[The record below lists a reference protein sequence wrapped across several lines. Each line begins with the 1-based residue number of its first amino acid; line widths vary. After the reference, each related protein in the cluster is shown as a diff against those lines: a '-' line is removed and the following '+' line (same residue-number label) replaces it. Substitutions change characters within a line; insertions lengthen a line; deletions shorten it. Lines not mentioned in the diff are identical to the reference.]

1 MITTENLTVRFG
13 KEALF
18 ENVNIKFA
26 PGNCYG
32 LIGANGAG
40 KSTLIKLL
48 LKELEPTE
56 GTITINNKK
65 LNKIKR
71 RQIPKFRRNIGV
83 VFQDFRLLKDRNIYD
98 NVAFGL
104 RNNVYSNVYD
114 LGVMEMMEEYGFDE
128 EEVDNVIKYLAK
140 FDRPR
145 DVKKAAIEYFKDL
158 SVTESIKEELKEIA
172 KEQAKAHNYK
182 ELLEEILVRHD
193 VAVKLKGDSYKDTVK
208 MMLEDTA
215 ELDVYQKMLNR
226 ISKRQFKEEVIKNEV
241 TKALKLVNLE
251 GYEKRQINQL
261 SGGQMQRIAI
271 ARAIV
276 NKPRILLLD
285 EPLSALDLKL
295 RKKMRLELKELQ
307 QKLGITF
314 IFVTHDQ
321 EEAMVMSDT
330 IIVMNGGKIQQ
341 IGRPEDIYNTPTNR
355 FVASFIGEAN
365 IIPGVYSDKRRL
377 TMLNKTF
384 KVSSL
389 DLEVGDKVYIIVEK
403 EDFDVAP
410 LESAKLIGHVR
421 SVKFQVNSYIMDVEV
436 NGTVIH
442 VSSEDKFSVGDDCIA
457 IKSGTYDLALKYQQA
472 SSDILIENNL
482 MADGHG
488 GVVFGSESSGG
499 IKNIIVR
506 RCLFE
511 NTDRGLRIKTRRGR
525 GNVGQIDNITF
536 DDIVM
541 NNVLTPFVIN
551 SYYNMGPKGGHEE
564 YVWTTKALPVDE
576 YTPVLGAFH
585 FSNMVCN
592 DVSIAAGVFLGLAE
606 MPIKLVSF
614 ENVSFSYN
622 KEALEGIPC
631 MMEHPYKMKRVGIF
645 CLNVE
650 KLETKNVTFDGVLGD
665 EIIKEWTR

>member
-1 MITTENLTVRFG
+1 MARTLVELKGIRKAYGDNVILEDFDMSINENEFVTLLGPSGCGKTTSLRIIGGFETMQEGQLLLDGEEIGMLPSHKRPINTVFQRY
-13 KEALF
+13 ALF
-18 ENVNIKFA
+18 
-26 PGNCYG
+26 PH
-32 LIGANGAG
+32 L
-40 KSTLIKLL
+40 
-48 LKELEPTE
+48 
-56 GTITINNKK
+56 
-65 LNKIKR
+65 
-71 RQIPKFRRNIGV
+71 
-83 VFQDFRLLKDRNIYD
+83 NIYD

-158 SVTESIKEELKEIA
+158 SVTESIKEELKEIT

-182 ELLEEILVRHD
+182 ELLEEIIVRHD

-442 VSSEDKFSVGDDCIA
+442 VSSEDKFSVGDEIGFTISPNNIYVESITEKKEKILANYDGANILEGSFIGENVFNFLGADFDTYITTFEPGEHVNAVIRPEDFDLVLDDADSA
-457 IKSGTYDLALKYQQA
+457 ILQ
-472 SSDILIENNL
+472 
-482 MADGHG
+482 
-488 GVVFGSESSGG
+488 GVVTKSVFTG
-499 IKNIIVR
+499 IH
-506 RCLFE
+506 FE
-511 NTDRGLRIKTRRGR
+511 MHVLCEGMDLLVEDYQNVE
-525 GNVGQIDNITF
+525 VGQRIGLKID
-536 DDIVM
+536 
-541 NNVLTPFVIN
+541 
-551 SYYNMGPKGGHEE
+551 SYEIH
-564 YVWTTKALPVDE
+564 
-576 YTPVLGAFH
+576 
-585 FSNMVCN
+585 
-592 DVSIAAGVFLGLAE
+592 
-606 MPIKLVSF
+606 
-614 ENVSFSYN
+614 
-622 KEALEGIPC
+622 
-631 MMEHPYKMKRVGIF
+631 MMKSE
-645 CLNVE
+645 
-650 KLETKNVTFDGVLGD
+650 D
-665 EIIKEWTR
+665 

>member
-1 MITTENLTVRFG
+1 MARTLVELKGIRKAYGDNVILEDFDMSINENEFVTLLGPSGCGKTTSLRIIGGFETMQEGQLLLDGEEIGMLPSHKRPINTVFQRY
-13 KEALF
+13 ALF
-18 ENVNIKFA
+18 
-26 PGNCYG
+26 PH
-32 LIGANGAG
+32 L
-40 KSTLIKLL
+40 
-48 LKELEPTE
+48 
-56 GTITINNKK
+56 
-65 LNKIKR
+65 
-71 RQIPKFRRNIGV
+71 
-83 VFQDFRLLKDRNIYD
+83 NIYD

-158 SVTESIKEELKEIA
+158 SVTESIKEELKEIT

-182 ELLEEILVRHD
+182 ELLEEILGRHD

-442 VSSEDKFSVGDDCIA
+442 VSSEDKFSVGDEIGFTISPNNIYVESITEKKEKILANYDGANILEGSFIGENVFNFLGADFDTYITTFEPGEHVNAVIRPEDFDLVLDDPDSA
-457 IKSGTYDLALKYQQA
+457 ILQ
-472 SSDILIENNL
+472 
-482 MADGHG
+482 
-488 GVVFGSESSGG
+488 GVVTKSVFTG
-499 IKNIIVR
+499 IH
-506 RCLFE
+506 FE
-511 NTDRGLRIKTRRGR
+511 MHVLCEGMDLLVEDYQNVE
-525 GNVGQIDNITF
+525 VGQRIGLKID
-536 DDIVM
+536 
-541 NNVLTPFVIN
+541 
-551 SYYNMGPKGGHEE
+551 SYEIH
-564 YVWTTKALPVDE
+564 
-576 YTPVLGAFH
+576 
-585 FSNMVCN
+585 
-592 DVSIAAGVFLGLAE
+592 
-606 MPIKLVSF
+606 
-614 ENVSFSYN
+614 
-622 KEALEGIPC
+622 
-631 MMEHPYKMKRVGIF
+631 MMKSE
-645 CLNVE
+645 
-650 KLETKNVTFDGVLGD
+650 D
-665 EIIKEWTR
+665 

>member
-1 MITTENLTVRFG
+1 MARTLVELKGIRKAYGDNVILEDFDMSINENEFVTLLGPSGCGKTTSLRIIGGFETMQEGQLLLDGEEIGMLPSHKRPINTVFQRY
-13 KEALF
+13 ALF
-18 ENVNIKFA
+18 
-26 PGNCYG
+26 PH
-32 LIGANGAG
+32 L
-40 KSTLIKLL
+40 
-48 LKELEPTE
+48 
-56 GTITINNKK
+56 
-65 LNKIKR
+65 
-71 RQIPKFRRNIGV
+71 
-83 VFQDFRLLKDRNIYD
+83 NIYD

-158 SVTESIKEELKEIA
+158 SVTESIKEELKEIT

-251 GYEKRQINQL
+251 DYEKRQINQL

-442 VSSEDKFSVGDDCIA
+442 VSSEDKFSVGDEIGFTISPNNIYVESITEKKEKILANYDGANILEGSFIGENVFNFLGADFDTYITTFEPGEHVNAVIRPEDFDLVLDDPDSA
-457 IKSGTYDLALKYQQA
+457 ILQ
-472 SSDILIENNL
+472 
-482 MADGHG
+482 
-488 GVVFGSESSGG
+488 GVVTKSVFTG
-499 IKNIIVR
+499 IH
-506 RCLFE
+506 FE
-511 NTDRGLRIKTRRGR
+511 MHVLCEGMDLLVEDYQNVE
-525 GNVGQIDNITF
+525 VGQRIGLKID
-536 DDIVM
+536 
-541 NNVLTPFVIN
+541 
-551 SYYNMGPKGGHEE
+551 SYEIH
-564 YVWTTKALPVDE
+564 
-576 YTPVLGAFH
+576 
-585 FSNMVCN
+585 
-592 DVSIAAGVFLGLAE
+592 
-606 MPIKLVSF
+606 
-614 ENVSFSYN
+614 
-622 KEALEGIPC
+622 
-631 MMEHPYKMKRVGIF
+631 MMKSE
-645 CLNVE
+645 
-650 KLETKNVTFDGVLGD
+650 D
-665 EIIKEWTR
+665 

>member
-1 MITTENLTVRFG
+1 MARTLVELKGIRKAYGDNVILEDFDMSINENEFVTLLGPSGCGKTTSLRIIGGFETMQEGQLLLDGEEIGMLPSHKRPINTVFQRY
-13 KEALF
+13 ALF
-18 ENVNIKFA
+18 
-26 PGNCYG
+26 PH
-32 LIGANGAG
+32 L
-40 KSTLIKLL
+40 
-48 LKELEPTE
+48 
-56 GTITINNKK
+56 
-65 LNKIKR
+65 
-71 RQIPKFRRNIGV
+71 
-83 VFQDFRLLKDRNIYD
+83 NIYD

-158 SVTESIKEELKEIA
+158 SVTESIKEELKEIT

-193 VAVKLKGDSYKDTVK
+193 VAIKLKGDSYKDTVK

-442 VSSEDKFSVGDDCIA
+442 VSSEDKFSVGDEIGFTISPNNIYVESITEKKEKILANYDGANILEGSFIGENVFNFLGADFDTYITTFEPGEHVNAVIRPEDFDLVLDDPDSA
-457 IKSGTYDLALKYQQA
+457 ILQ
-472 SSDILIENNL
+472 
-482 MADGHG
+482 
-488 GVVFGSESSGG
+488 GVVTKSVFTG
-499 IKNIIVR
+499 IH
-506 RCLFE
+506 FE
-511 NTDRGLRIKTRRGR
+511 MHVLCEGMDLLVEDYQNVE
-525 GNVGQIDNITF
+525 VGQRIGLKID
-536 DDIVM
+536 
-541 NNVLTPFVIN
+541 
-551 SYYNMGPKGGHEE
+551 SYEIH
-564 YVWTTKALPVDE
+564 
-576 YTPVLGAFH
+576 
-585 FSNMVCN
+585 
-592 DVSIAAGVFLGLAE
+592 
-606 MPIKLVSF
+606 
-614 ENVSFSYN
+614 
-622 KEALEGIPC
+622 
-631 MMEHPYKMKRVGIF
+631 MMKSE
-645 CLNVE
+645 
-650 KLETKNVTFDGVLGD
+650 D
-665 EIIKEWTR
+665 

>member
-1 MITTENLTVRFG
+1 MARTLVELKGIRKAYGDNVILEDFDMSINENEFVTLLGPSGCGKTTSLRIIGGFETMQEGQLLLDGEEIGMLPSHKRPINTVFQRY
-13 KEALF
+13 ALF
-18 ENVNIKFA
+18 
-26 PGNCYG
+26 PH
-32 LIGANGAG
+32 L
-40 KSTLIKLL
+40 
-48 LKELEPTE
+48 
-56 GTITINNKK
+56 
-65 LNKIKR
+65 
-71 RQIPKFRRNIGV
+71 
-83 VFQDFRLLKDRNIYD
+83 NIYD

-114 LGVMEMMEEYGFDE
+114 LGVMEMMDEYGFDE

-158 SVTESIKEELKEIA
+158 SVTESIKEELKEIT

-442 VSSEDKFSVGDDCIA
+442 VSSEDKFSVGDEIGFTISPNNIYVESITEKKEKILANYDGANILEGSFIGENVFNFLGADFDTYITTFEPGEHVNAVIRPEDFDLVLDDPDSA
-457 IKSGTYDLALKYQQA
+457 ILQ
-472 SSDILIENNL
+472 
-482 MADGHG
+482 
-488 GVVFGSESSGG
+488 GVVTKSVFTG
-499 IKNIIVR
+499 IH
-506 RCLFE
+506 FE
-511 NTDRGLRIKTRRGR
+511 MHVLCEGMDLLVEDYQNVE
-525 GNVGQIDNITF
+525 VGQRIGLKID
-536 DDIVM
+536 
-541 NNVLTPFVIN
+541 
-551 SYYNMGPKGGHEE
+551 SYEIH
-564 YVWTTKALPVDE
+564 
-576 YTPVLGAFH
+576 
-585 FSNMVCN
+585 
-592 DVSIAAGVFLGLAE
+592 
-606 MPIKLVSF
+606 
-614 ENVSFSYN
+614 
-622 KEALEGIPC
+622 
-631 MMEHPYKMKRVGIF
+631 MMKSE
-645 CLNVE
+645 
-650 KLETKNVTFDGVLGD
+650 D
-665 EIIKEWTR
+665 

>member
-1 MITTENLTVRFG
+1 MARTLVELKGIRKAYGDNVILEDFDMSINENEFVTLLGPSGCGKTTSLRIIGGFETMQEGQLLLDGEEIGMLPSHKRPINTVFQRY
-13 KEALF
+13 ALF
-18 ENVNIKFA
+18 
-26 PGNCYG
+26 PH
-32 LIGANGAG
+32 L
-40 KSTLIKLL
+40 
-48 LKELEPTE
+48 
-56 GTITINNKK
+56 
-65 LNKIKR
+65 
-71 RQIPKFRRNIGV
+71 
-83 VFQDFRLLKDRNIYD
+83 NIYD

-158 SVTESIKEELKEIA
+158 SVTESIKEELKEIT

-215 ELDVYQKMLNR
+215 EFDVYQKMLNR

-442 VSSEDKFSVGDDCIA
+442 VSSEDKFSVGDEIGFTISPNNIYVESITEKKEKILANYDGANILEGSFIGENVFNFLGADFDTYITTFEPGEHVNAVIRPEDFDLVLDDPDSA
-457 IKSGTYDLALKYQQA
+457 ILQ
-472 SSDILIENNL
+472 
-482 MADGHG
+482 
-488 GVVFGSESSGG
+488 GVVTKSVFTG
-499 IKNIIVR
+499 IH
-506 RCLFE
+506 FE
-511 NTDRGLRIKTRRGR
+511 MHVLCEGMDLLVEDYQNVE
-525 GNVGQIDNITF
+525 VGQRIGLKID
-536 DDIVM
+536 
-541 NNVLTPFVIN
+541 
-551 SYYNMGPKGGHEE
+551 SYEIH
-564 YVWTTKALPVDE
+564 
-576 YTPVLGAFH
+576 
-585 FSNMVCN
+585 
-592 DVSIAAGVFLGLAE
+592 
-606 MPIKLVSF
+606 
-614 ENVSFSYN
+614 
-622 KEALEGIPC
+622 
-631 MMEHPYKMKRVGIF
+631 MMKSE
-645 CLNVE
+645 
-650 KLETKNVTFDGVLGD
+650 D
-665 EIIKEWTR
+665 

>member
-1 MITTENLTVRFG
+1 MARTLVELKGIRKAYGDNVILEDFDMSINENEFVTLLGPSGCGKTTSLRIIGGFETMQEGQLLLDGEEIGMLPSHKRPINTVFQRY
-13 KEALF
+13 ALF
-18 ENVNIKFA
+18 
-26 PGNCYG
+26 PH
-32 LIGANGAG
+32 L
-40 KSTLIKLL
+40 
-48 LKELEPTE
+48 
-56 GTITINNKK
+56 
-65 LNKIKR
+65 
-71 RQIPKFRRNIGV
+71 
-83 VFQDFRLLKDRNIYD
+83 NIYD

-158 SVTESIKEELKEIA
+158 SVTESIKEELKEIT

-442 VSSEDKFSVGDDCIA
+442 VSSEDKFSVGDEIGFTISPNNIYVESITEKKEKILANYDGANILEGSFIGENVFNFLDADFDTYITTFEPGEHVNAVIRPEDFDLVLDDPDSA
-457 IKSGTYDLALKYQQA
+457 ILQ
-472 SSDILIENNL
+472 
-482 MADGHG
+482 
-488 GVVFGSESSGG
+488 GVVTKSVFTG
-499 IKNIIVR
+499 IH
-506 RCLFE
+506 FE
-511 NTDRGLRIKTRRGR
+511 MHVLCEGMDLLVEDYQNVE
-525 GNVGQIDNITF
+525 VGQRIGLKID
-536 DDIVM
+536 
-541 NNVLTPFVIN
+541 
-551 SYYNMGPKGGHEE
+551 SYEIH
-564 YVWTTKALPVDE
+564 
-576 YTPVLGAFH
+576 
-585 FSNMVCN
+585 
-592 DVSIAAGVFLGLAE
+592 
-606 MPIKLVSF
+606 
-614 ENVSFSYN
+614 
-622 KEALEGIPC
+622 
-631 MMEHPYKMKRVGIF
+631 MMKSE
-645 CLNVE
+645 
-650 KLETKNVTFDGVLGD
+650 D
-665 EIIKEWTR
+665 

>member
-1 MITTENLTVRFG
+1 MARTLVELKGIRKAYGDNVILEDFDMSINENEFVTLLGPSGCGKTTSLRIIGGFETMQEGQLLLDGEEIGMLPSHKRPINTVFQRY
-13 KEALF
+13 ALF
-18 ENVNIKFA
+18 
-26 PGNCYG
+26 PH
-32 LIGANGAG
+32 L
-40 KSTLIKLL
+40 
-48 LKELEPTE
+48 
-56 GTITINNKK
+56 
-65 LNKIKR
+65 
-71 RQIPKFRRNIGV
+71 
-83 VFQDFRLLKDRNIYD
+83 NIYD

-158 SVTESIKEELKEIA
+158 SVTESIKEELKEIT

-251 GYEKRQINQL
+251 GYEKRQVNQL

-442 VSSEDKFSVGDDCIA
+442 VSSEDKFSVGDEIGFTISPNNIYVESITEKKEKILANYDGANILEGSFIGENVFNFLGADFDTYITTFEPGEHVNAVIRPEDFDLVLDDPDSA
-457 IKSGTYDLALKYQQA
+457 ILQ
-472 SSDILIENNL
+472 
-482 MADGHG
+482 
-488 GVVFGSESSGG
+488 GVVTKSVFTG
-499 IKNIIVR
+499 IH
-506 RCLFE
+506 FE
-511 NTDRGLRIKTRRGR
+511 MHVLCEGMDLLVEDYQNVE
-525 GNVGQIDNITF
+525 VGQRIGLKID
-536 DDIVM
+536 
-541 NNVLTPFVIN
+541 
-551 SYYNMGPKGGHEE
+551 SYEIH
-564 YVWTTKALPVDE
+564 
-576 YTPVLGAFH
+576 
-585 FSNMVCN
+585 
-592 DVSIAAGVFLGLAE
+592 
-606 MPIKLVSF
+606 
-614 ENVSFSYN
+614 
-622 KEALEGIPC
+622 
-631 MMEHPYKMKRVGIF
+631 MMKSE
-645 CLNVE
+645 
-650 KLETKNVTFDGVLGD
+650 D
-665 EIIKEWTR
+665 

>member
-1 MITTENLTVRFG
+1 MARTLVELKGIRKAYGDNVILKDFDMSINENEFVTLLGPSGCGKTTSLRIIGGFETMQEGQLLLDGEEIGMLPSHKRPINTVFQRY
-13 KEALF
+13 ALF
-18 ENVNIKFA
+18 
-26 PGNCYG
+26 PH
-32 LIGANGAG
+32 L
-40 KSTLIKLL
+40 
-48 LKELEPTE
+48 
-56 GTITINNKK
+56 
-65 LNKIKR
+65 
-71 RQIPKFRRNIGV
+71 
-83 VFQDFRLLKDRNIYD
+83 NIYD

-158 SVTESIKEELKEIA
+158 SVTESIKEELKEIT

-442 VSSEDKFSVGDDCIA
+442 VSSEDKFSVGDEIGFTISPNNIYVESITEKKEKILANYDGANILEGSFIGENVFNFLGANFDTYITTFEPGEHVNAVIRPEDFDLVLDDPDSA
-457 IKSGTYDLALKYQQA
+457 ILQ
-472 SSDILIENNL
+472 
-482 MADGHG
+482 
-488 GVVFGSESSGG
+488 GVVTKSVFTG
-499 IKNIIVR
+499 IH
-506 RCLFE
+506 FE
-511 NTDRGLRIKTRRGR
+511 MHVLCEGMDLLVEDYQNVE
-525 GNVGQIDNITF
+525 VGQRIGLKID
-536 DDIVM
+536 
-541 NNVLTPFVIN
+541 
-551 SYYNMGPKGGHEE
+551 SYEIH
-564 YVWTTKALPVDE
+564 
-576 YTPVLGAFH
+576 
-585 FSNMVCN
+585 
-592 DVSIAAGVFLGLAE
+592 
-606 MPIKLVSF
+606 
-614 ENVSFSYN
+614 
-622 KEALEGIPC
+622 
-631 MMEHPYKMKRVGIF
+631 MMKSE
-645 CLNVE
+645 
-650 KLETKNVTFDGVLGD
+650 D
-665 EIIKEWTR
+665 

>member
-1 MITTENLTVRFG
+1 MARTLVELKGIRKAYGDNVILEDFDMSINENEFVTLLGPSGCGKTTSLRIIGGFETMQEGQLLLDGEEIGMLPSHKRPINTVFQRY
-13 KEALF
+13 ALF
-18 ENVNIKFA
+18 
-26 PGNCYG
+26 PH
-32 LIGANGAG
+32 L
-40 KSTLIKLL
+40 
-48 LKELEPTE
+48 
-56 GTITINNKK
+56 
-65 LNKIKR
+65 
-71 RQIPKFRRNIGV
+71 
-83 VFQDFRLLKDRNIYD
+83 NIYD

-140 FDRPR
+140 FDKPR
-145 DVKKAAIEYFKDL
+145 DVRKAAIEYFKDL
-158 SVTESIKEELKEIA
+158 SVTESIKEELREIT
-172 KEQAKAHNYK
+172 KEQARAHNYK
-182 ELLEEILVRHD
+182 ELLSEIIARHD
-193 VAVKLKGDSYKDTVK
+193 VTVELKGDSYKDTVNK
-208 MMLEDTA
+208 MLEETA
-215 ELDVYQKMLNR
+215 ELDVYQKMLDR
-226 ISKRQFKEEVIKNEV
+226 ISKRTFKEEVIKNEV

-389 DLEVGDKVYIIVEK
+389 DLEPGDKVYIIVEK

-410 LESAKLIGHVR
+410 IESAKLIGRVK
-421 SVKFQVNSYIMDVEV
+421 SVKFQVNSYIMDVEL
-436 NGTVIH
+436 NGTIIH
-442 VSSEDKFSVGDDCIA
+442 VSSEDKFAV
-457 IKSGTYDLALKYQQA
+457 
-472 SSDILIENNL
+472 
-482 MADGHG
+482 
-488 GVVFGSESSGG
+488 
-499 IKNIIVR
+499 
-506 RCLFE
+506 
-511 NTDRGLRIKTRRGR
+511 
-525 GNVGQIDNITF
+525 
-536 DDIVM
+536 
-541 NNVLTPFVIN
+541 
-551 SYYNMGPKGGHEE
+551 
-564 YVWTTKALPVDE
+564 
-576 YTPVLGAFH
+576 
-585 FSNMVCN
+585 
-592 DVSIAAGVFLGLAE
+592 
-606 MPIKLVSF
+606 
-614 ENVSFSYN
+614 
-622 KEALEGIPC
+622 
-631 MMEHPYKMKRVGIF
+631 
-645 CLNVE
+645 
-650 KLETKNVTFDGVLGD
+650 GD
-665 EIIKEWTR
+665 EIGFTISPNNIYVESITEKKEKILANYDGANILEGTFVGDNVFNFLGADFDTYITTFEPGEHVNAVIRPEDFDLVLDDPDSAILQGVVTKSVFTGIHFEMHVLCEGMDLLVEDYQNVEVGQRIGLKIDSYEIHMMKSEE

>member
-1 MITTENLTVRFG
+1 MARTLVELKGIRKAYGDNVILEDFDMSINENEFVTLLGPSGCGKTTSLRIIGGFETMQEGQLLLDGEEIGMLPSHKRPINTVFQRY
-13 KEALF
+13 ALF
-18 ENVNIKFA
+18 
-26 PGNCYG
+26 PH
-32 LIGANGAG
+32 L
-40 KSTLIKLL
+40 
-48 LKELEPTE
+48 
-56 GTITINNKK
+56 
-65 LNKIKR
+65 
-71 RQIPKFRRNIGV
+71 
-83 VFQDFRLLKDRNIYD
+83 NIYD

-158 SVTESIKEELKEIA
+158 SVTESIKEELKEIT

-208 MMLEDTA
+208 IMLEDTA

-442 VSSEDKFSVGDDCIA
+442 VSSEDKFSVGDEIGFTISPNNIYVESITEKKEKILANYDGANILEGSFIGENVFNFLGADFDTYITTFEPGEHVNAVIRPEDFDLVLDDPDSA
-457 IKSGTYDLALKYQQA
+457 ILQ
-472 SSDILIENNL
+472 
-482 MADGHG
+482 
-488 GVVFGSESSGG
+488 GVVTKSVFTG
-499 IKNIIVR
+499 IH
-506 RCLFE
+506 FE
-511 NTDRGLRIKTRRGR
+511 MHVLCEGMDLLVEDYQNVE
-525 GNVGQIDNITF
+525 VGQRIGLKID
-536 DDIVM
+536 
-541 NNVLTPFVIN
+541 
-551 SYYNMGPKGGHEE
+551 SYEIH
-564 YVWTTKALPVDE
+564 
-576 YTPVLGAFH
+576 
-585 FSNMVCN
+585 
-592 DVSIAAGVFLGLAE
+592 
-606 MPIKLVSF
+606 
-614 ENVSFSYN
+614 
-622 KEALEGIPC
+622 
-631 MMEHPYKMKRVGIF
+631 MMKSE
-645 CLNVE
+645 
-650 KLETKNVTFDGVLGD
+650 D
-665 EIIKEWTR
+665 

>member
-1 MITTENLTVRFG
+1 MARTLVELKGIRKAYGDNVILEDFDMSINENEFVTLLGPSGCGKTTSLRIIGGFETMQEGQLLLDGEEIGMLPSHKRPINTVFQRY
-13 KEALF
+13 ALF
-18 ENVNIKFA
+18 
-26 PGNCYG
+26 PH
-32 LIGANGAG
+32 L
-40 KSTLIKLL
+40 
-48 LKELEPTE
+48 
-56 GTITINNKK
+56 
-65 LNKIKR
+65 
-71 RQIPKFRRNIGV
+71 
-83 VFQDFRLLKDRNIYD
+83 NIYD

-158 SVTESIKEELKEIA
+158 SVTDSIKEELKEIT

-442 VSSEDKFSVGDDCIA
+442 VSSEDKFSVGDEIGFTISPNNIYVESITEKKEKILANYDGANILEGSFIGENVFNFLGADFDTYITTFEPGEHVNAVIRPEDFDLVLDDPDSA
-457 IKSGTYDLALKYQQA
+457 ILQ
-472 SSDILIENNL
+472 
-482 MADGHG
+482 
-488 GVVFGSESSGG
+488 GVVTKSVFTG
-499 IKNIIVR
+499 IH
-506 RCLFE
+506 FE
-511 NTDRGLRIKTRRGR
+511 MHVLCEGMDLLVEDYQNVE
-525 GNVGQIDNITF
+525 VGQRIGLKID
-536 DDIVM
+536 
-541 NNVLTPFVIN
+541 
-551 SYYNMGPKGGHEE
+551 SYEIH
-564 YVWTTKALPVDE
+564 
-576 YTPVLGAFH
+576 
-585 FSNMVCN
+585 
-592 DVSIAAGVFLGLAE
+592 
-606 MPIKLVSF
+606 
-614 ENVSFSYN
+614 
-622 KEALEGIPC
+622 
-631 MMEHPYKMKRVGIF
+631 MMKSE
-645 CLNVE
+645 
-650 KLETKNVTFDGVLGD
+650 D
-665 EIIKEWTR
+665 

>member
-1 MITTENLTVRFG
+1 MARTLVELKGIRKAYGDNVILEDFDMSINENEFVTLLGPSGCGKTTSLRIIGGFETMQEGQLLLDGEEIGMLPSHKRPINTVFQRY
-13 KEALF
+13 ALF
-18 ENVNIKFA
+18 
-26 PGNCYG
+26 PH
-32 LIGANGAG
+32 L
-40 KSTLIKLL
+40 
-48 LKELEPTE
+48 
-56 GTITINNKK
+56 
-65 LNKIKR
+65 
-71 RQIPKFRRNIGV
+71 
-83 VFQDFRLLKDRNIYD
+83 NIYD

-158 SVTESIKEELKEIA
+158 SVTESIKEEIKEIT

-182 ELLEEILVRHD
+182 ELLEEILLRHD
-193 VAVKLKGDSYKDTVK
+193 VTVNLKGDSYKDTVK

-215 ELDVYQKMLNR
+215 ELDVYQKMLKR

-410 LESAKLIGHVR
+410 LESAKLIGHVK

-436 NGTVIH
+436 NDTVIH
-442 VSSEDKFSVGDDCIA
+442 ISSEDKFA
-457 IKSGTYDLALKYQQA
+457 I
-472 SSDILIENNL
+472 
-482 MADGHG
+482 
-488 GVVFGSESSGG
+488 
-499 IKNIIVR
+499 
-506 RCLFE
+506 
-511 NTDRGLRIKTRRGR
+511 
-525 GNVGQIDNITF
+525 
-536 DDIVM
+536 
-541 NNVLTPFVIN
+541 
-551 SYYNMGPKGGHEE
+551 
-564 YVWTTKALPVDE
+564 
-576 YTPVLGAFH
+576 
-585 FSNMVCN
+585 
-592 DVSIAAGVFLGLAE
+592 
-606 MPIKLVSF
+606 
-614 ENVSFSYN
+614 
-622 KEALEGIPC
+622 
-631 MMEHPYKMKRVGIF
+631 
-645 CLNVE
+645 
-650 KLETKNVTFDGVLGD
+650 GD
-665 EIIKEWTR
+665 EIGFTISPNNIYVESITEKKEKILANYDGANILEGSFVGENVFNFLGADFDTYITTFEPGEHVNAVIRPEDFDLVLDDPDSAILQGVVTKSVFTGIHFEMHVLCEGMDLLVEDYQNVEVGQRIGLKIDSYEIHMMKSED

>member
-1 MITTENLTVRFG
+1 MARTLVELKGIRKAYGDNVILEDFDMSINENEFVTLLGPSGCGKTTSLRIIGGFETMQEGQLLLDGEEIGMLPSHKRPINTVFQRY
-13 KEALF
+13 ALF
-18 ENVNIKFA
+18 
-26 PGNCYG
+26 PH
-32 LIGANGAG
+32 L
-40 KSTLIKLL
+40 
-48 LKELEPTE
+48 
-56 GTITINNKK
+56 
-65 LNKIKR
+65 
-71 RQIPKFRRNIGV
+71 
-83 VFQDFRLLKDRNIYD
+83 NIYD

-158 SVTESIKEELKEIA
+158 SVTESIKEELKEIT

-442 VSSEDKFSVGDDCIA
+442 VSSEDKFSVGDEIGFTISPNNIYVESITEKKEKILANYDGANILEGSFIGENVFNFLGADFDTYITTFESGEHVNAVIRPEDFDLVLDDPDSA
-457 IKSGTYDLALKYQQA
+457 ILQ
-472 SSDILIENNL
+472 
-482 MADGHG
+482 
-488 GVVFGSESSGG
+488 GVVTKSVFTG
-499 IKNIIVR
+499 IH
-506 RCLFE
+506 FE
-511 NTDRGLRIKTRRGR
+511 MHVLCEGMDLLVEDYQNVE
-525 GNVGQIDNITF
+525 VGQRIGLKID
-536 DDIVM
+536 
-541 NNVLTPFVIN
+541 
-551 SYYNMGPKGGHEE
+551 SYEIH
-564 YVWTTKALPVDE
+564 
-576 YTPVLGAFH
+576 
-585 FSNMVCN
+585 
-592 DVSIAAGVFLGLAE
+592 
-606 MPIKLVSF
+606 
-614 ENVSFSYN
+614 
-622 KEALEGIPC
+622 
-631 MMEHPYKMKRVGIF
+631 MMKSE
-645 CLNVE
+645 
-650 KLETKNVTFDGVLGD
+650 D
-665 EIIKEWTR
+665 

>member
-1 MITTENLTVRFG
+1 MARTLVELKGIRKAYGDNVILEDFDMSINENEFVTLLGPSGCGKTTSLRIIGGFETMQEGQLLLDGEEIGMLPSHKRPINTVFQRY
-13 KEALF
+13 ALF
-18 ENVNIKFA
+18 
-26 PGNCYG
+26 PH
-32 LIGANGAG
+32 L
-40 KSTLIKLL
+40 
-48 LKELEPTE
+48 
-56 GTITINNKK
+56 
-65 LNKIKR
+65 
-71 RQIPKFRRNIGV
+71 
-83 VFQDFRLLKDRNIYD
+83 NIYD

-158 SVTESIKEELKEIA
+158 SVTESIKEELKEIT

-421 SVKFQVNSYIMDVEV
+421 TVKFQVNSYIMDVEV

-442 VSSEDKFSVGDDCIA
+442 VSSEDKFSVGDEIGFTISPNNIYVESITEKKEKILANYDGANILEGSFIGENVFNFLGADFDTYITTFEPGEHVNAVIRPEDFDLVLDDPDSA
-457 IKSGTYDLALKYQQA
+457 ILQ
-472 SSDILIENNL
+472 
-482 MADGHG
+482 
-488 GVVFGSESSGG
+488 GVVTKSVFTG
-499 IKNIIVR
+499 IH
-506 RCLFE
+506 FE
-511 NTDRGLRIKTRRGR
+511 MHVLCEGMDLLVEDYQNVE
-525 GNVGQIDNITF
+525 VGQRIGLKID
-536 DDIVM
+536 
-541 NNVLTPFVIN
+541 
-551 SYYNMGPKGGHEE
+551 SYEIH
-564 YVWTTKALPVDE
+564 
-576 YTPVLGAFH
+576 
-585 FSNMVCN
+585 
-592 DVSIAAGVFLGLAE
+592 
-606 MPIKLVSF
+606 
-614 ENVSFSYN
+614 
-622 KEALEGIPC
+622 
-631 MMEHPYKMKRVGIF
+631 MMKSE
-645 CLNVE
+645 
-650 KLETKNVTFDGVLGD
+650 D
-665 EIIKEWTR
+665 

>member
-1 MITTENLTVRFG
+1 MARTLVELKGIRKAYEDNVILEDFDMSINENEFVTLLGPSGCGKTTSLRIIGGFETMQEGQLLLDGEEIGMLPSHKRPINTVFQRY
-13 KEALF
+13 ALF
-18 ENVNIKFA
+18 
-26 PGNCYG
+26 PH
-32 LIGANGAG
+32 L
-40 KSTLIKLL
+40 
-48 LKELEPTE
+48 
-56 GTITINNKK
+56 
-65 LNKIKR
+65 
-71 RQIPKFRRNIGV
+71 
-83 VFQDFRLLKDRNIYD
+83 NIYD

-158 SVTESIKEELKEIA
+158 SVTESIKEELKEIT

-182 ELLEEILVRHD
+182 ELLEEIIVRHD
-193 VAVKLKGDSYKDTVK
+193 VAVKLKGDSYKDTAK

-442 VSSEDKFSVGDDCIA
+442 VSSEDKFSVGDEIGFTISPNNIYVESITEKKEKILANYDGANILEGSFIGENVFNFLGADFDTYITTFEPGEHVNAVIRPEDFDLVLDDPDSA
-457 IKSGTYDLALKYQQA
+457 ILQ
-472 SSDILIENNL
+472 
-482 MADGHG
+482 
-488 GVVFGSESSGG
+488 GVVTKSVFTG
-499 IKNIIVR
+499 IH
-506 RCLFE
+506 FE
-511 NTDRGLRIKTRRGR
+511 MHVLCEGMDLLVEDYQNVE
-525 GNVGQIDNITF
+525 VGQRIGLKID
-536 DDIVM
+536 
-541 NNVLTPFVIN
+541 
-551 SYYNMGPKGGHEE
+551 SYEIH
-564 YVWTTKALPVDE
+564 
-576 YTPVLGAFH
+576 
-585 FSNMVCN
+585 
-592 DVSIAAGVFLGLAE
+592 
-606 MPIKLVSF
+606 
-614 ENVSFSYN
+614 
-622 KEALEGIPC
+622 
-631 MMEHPYKMKRVGIF
+631 MMKSE
-645 CLNVE
+645 
-650 KLETKNVTFDGVLGD
+650 D
-665 EIIKEWTR
+665 

>member
-1 MITTENLTVRFG
+1 MARTLVELKGIRKAYGDNVILEDFDMSINENEFVTLLGPSGCGKTTSLRIIGGFETMQEGQLLLDGEEIGMLPSHKRPINTVFQRY
-13 KEALF
+13 ALF
-18 ENVNIKFA
+18 
-26 PGNCYG
+26 PH
-32 LIGANGAG
+32 L
-40 KSTLIKLL
+40 
-48 LKELEPTE
+48 
-56 GTITINNKK
+56 
-65 LNKIKR
+65 
-71 RQIPKFRRNIGV
+71 
-83 VFQDFRLLKDRNIYD
+83 NIYD

-158 SVTESIKEELKEIA
+158 SVTESIKEELKEIT

-182 ELLEEILVRHD
+182 EFLEEILVRHD

-442 VSSEDKFSVGDDCIA
+442 VSSEDKFSVGDEIGFTISPNNIYVESITEKKEKILANYDGANILEGSFIGENVFNFLGADFDTYITTFEPGEHVNAVIRPEDFDLVLDDPDSA
-457 IKSGTYDLALKYQQA
+457 ILQ
-472 SSDILIENNL
+472 
-482 MADGHG
+482 
-488 GVVFGSESSGG
+488 GVVTKSVFTG
-499 IKNIIVR
+499 IH
-506 RCLFE
+506 FE
-511 NTDRGLRIKTRRGR
+511 MHVLCEGMDLLVEDYQNVE
-525 GNVGQIDNITF
+525 VGQRIGLKID
-536 DDIVM
+536 
-541 NNVLTPFVIN
+541 
-551 SYYNMGPKGGHEE
+551 SYEIH
-564 YVWTTKALPVDE
+564 
-576 YTPVLGAFH
+576 
-585 FSNMVCN
+585 
-592 DVSIAAGVFLGLAE
+592 
-606 MPIKLVSF
+606 
-614 ENVSFSYN
+614 
-622 KEALEGIPC
+622 
-631 MMEHPYKMKRVGIF
+631 MMKSE
-645 CLNVE
+645 
-650 KLETKNVTFDGVLGD
+650 D
-665 EIIKEWTR
+665 

>member
-1 MITTENLTVRFG
+1 MARTLVELKGIRKAYGDNVILEDFDMSINENEFVTLLGPSGCGKTTSLRIIGGFETMQEGQLLLDGEEIGMLPSHKRPINTVFQRY
-13 KEALF
+13 ALF
-18 ENVNIKFA
+18 
-26 PGNCYG
+26 PH
-32 LIGANGAG
+32 L
-40 KSTLIKLL
+40 
-48 LKELEPTE
+48 
-56 GTITINNKK
+56 
-65 LNKIKR
+65 
-71 RQIPKFRRNIGV
+71 
-83 VFQDFRLLKDRNIYD
+83 NIYD

-158 SVTESIKEELKEIA
+158 SVTESIKEELKEIT

-442 VSSEDKFSVGDDCIA
+442 VSSEDKFSVGDEIGFTISPNNIYVESITEKKEKILANYDGANILEGSFIGENVFNFLGADFDTYITTFEPGEHVNAVIRPEDFDLVLDDPDSA
-457 IKSGTYDLALKYQQA
+457 ILQ
-472 SSDILIENNL
+472 
-482 MADGHG
+482 
-488 GVVFGSESSGG
+488 GVVTKSVFTG
-499 IKNIIVR
+499 IH
-506 RCLFE
+506 FE
-511 NTDRGLRIKTRRGR
+511 MHVLCEGMDLLVEDYRNVE
-525 GNVGQIDNITF
+525 VGQRIGLKID
-536 DDIVM
+536 
-541 NNVLTPFVIN
+541 
-551 SYYNMGPKGGHEE
+551 SYEIH
-564 YVWTTKALPVDE
+564 
-576 YTPVLGAFH
+576 
-585 FSNMVCN
+585 
-592 DVSIAAGVFLGLAE
+592 
-606 MPIKLVSF
+606 
-614 ENVSFSYN
+614 
-622 KEALEGIPC
+622 
-631 MMEHPYKMKRVGIF
+631 MMKSE
-645 CLNVE
+645 
-650 KLETKNVTFDGVLGD
+650 D
-665 EIIKEWTR
+665 

>member
-1 MITTENLTVRFG
+1 MARTLVELKGIRKAYGDNVILEDFDMSINENEFVTLLGPSGCGKTTSLRIIGGFETMQEGQLLLDGEEIGMLPSHKRPINTVFQRY
-13 KEALF
+13 ALF
-18 ENVNIKFA
+18 
-26 PGNCYG
+26 PH
-32 LIGANGAG
+32 L
-40 KSTLIKLL
+40 
-48 LKELEPTE
+48 
-56 GTITINNKK
+56 
-65 LNKIKR
+65 
-71 RQIPKFRRNIGV
+71 
-83 VFQDFRLLKDRNIYD
+83 NIYD

-128 EEVDNVIKYLAK
+128 EDVDNVIKYLAK

-158 SVTESIKEELKEIA
+158 SVTESIKEELKEIT

-442 VSSEDKFSVGDDCIA
+442 VSSEDKFSVGDEIGFTISPNNIYVESITEKKEKILANYDGANILEGSFIGENVFNFLGADFDTYITTFEPGEHVNAVIRPEDFDLVLDDPDSA
-457 IKSGTYDLALKYQQA
+457 ILQ
-472 SSDILIENNL
+472 
-482 MADGHG
+482 
-488 GVVFGSESSGG
+488 GVVTKSVFTG
-499 IKNIIVR
+499 IH
-506 RCLFE
+506 FE
-511 NTDRGLRIKTRRGR
+511 MHVLCEGMDLLVEDYQNVE
-525 GNVGQIDNITF
+525 VGQRIGLKID
-536 DDIVM
+536 
-541 NNVLTPFVIN
+541 
-551 SYYNMGPKGGHEE
+551 SYEIH
-564 YVWTTKALPVDE
+564 
-576 YTPVLGAFH
+576 
-585 FSNMVCN
+585 
-592 DVSIAAGVFLGLAE
+592 
-606 MPIKLVSF
+606 
-614 ENVSFSYN
+614 
-622 KEALEGIPC
+622 
-631 MMEHPYKMKRVGIF
+631 MMKSE
-645 CLNVE
+645 
-650 KLETKNVTFDGVLGD
+650 D
-665 EIIKEWTR
+665 

>member
-1 MITTENLTVRFG
+1 MARTLVELKGIRKAYGDNVILEDFDMSINENEFVTLLGPSGCGKTTSLRIIGGFETMQEGQLLLDGEEIGMLPSHKRPINTVFQRY
-13 KEALF
+13 ALF
-18 ENVNIKFA
+18 
-26 PGNCYG
+26 PH
-32 LIGANGAG
+32 L
-40 KSTLIKLL
+40 
-48 LKELEPTE
+48 
-56 GTITINNKK
+56 
-65 LNKIKR
+65 
-71 RQIPKFRRNIGV
+71 
-83 VFQDFRLLKDRNIYD
+83 NIYD

-158 SVTESIKEELKEIA
+158 SVTESIKEELKEIT

-421 SVKFQVNSYIMDVEV
+421 SVKFQVNYYIMDVEV

-442 VSSEDKFSVGDDCIA
+442 VSSEDKFSVGDEIGFTISPNNIYVESITEKKEKILANYDGANILEGSFIGENVFNFLGADFDTYITTFEPGEHVNAVIRPEDFDLVLDDPDSA
-457 IKSGTYDLALKYQQA
+457 ILQ
-472 SSDILIENNL
+472 
-482 MADGHG
+482 
-488 GVVFGSESSGG
+488 GVVTKSVFTG
-499 IKNIIVR
+499 IH
-506 RCLFE
+506 FE
-511 NTDRGLRIKTRRGR
+511 MHVLCEGMDLLVEDYQNVE
-525 GNVGQIDNITF
+525 VGQRIGLKID
-536 DDIVM
+536 
-541 NNVLTPFVIN
+541 
-551 SYYNMGPKGGHEE
+551 SYEIH
-564 YVWTTKALPVDE
+564 
-576 YTPVLGAFH
+576 
-585 FSNMVCN
+585 
-592 DVSIAAGVFLGLAE
+592 
-606 MPIKLVSF
+606 
-614 ENVSFSYN
+614 
-622 KEALEGIPC
+622 
-631 MMEHPYKMKRVGIF
+631 MMKSE
-645 CLNVE
+645 
-650 KLETKNVTFDGVLGD
+650 D
-665 EIIKEWTR
+665 

>member
-1 MITTENLTVRFG
+1 MARTLVELKGIRKAYGDNVILEDFDMSINENEFVTLLGPSGCGKTTSLRIIGGFETMQEGQLLLDGEEIGMLPSHKRPINTVFQRY
-13 KEALF
+13 ALF
-18 ENVNIKFA
+18 
-26 PGNCYG
+26 PH
-32 LIGANGAG
+32 L
-40 KSTLIKLL
+40 
-48 LKELEPTE
+48 
-56 GTITINNKK
+56 
-65 LNKIKR
+65 
-71 RQIPKFRRNIGV
+71 
-83 VFQDFRLLKDRNIYD
+83 NIYD

-140 FDRPR
+140 FDRHR

-158 SVTESIKEELKEIA
+158 SVTESIKEELKEIT

-442 VSSEDKFSVGDDCIA
+442 VSSEDKFSVGDEIGFTISPNNIYVESITEKKEKILANYDGANILEGSFIGENVFNFLGADFDTYITTFEPGEHVNAVIRPEDFDLVLDDPDSA
-457 IKSGTYDLALKYQQA
+457 ILQ
-472 SSDILIENNL
+472 
-482 MADGHG
+482 
-488 GVVFGSESSGG
+488 GVVTKSVFTG
-499 IKNIIVR
+499 IH
-506 RCLFE
+506 FE
-511 NTDRGLRIKTRRGR
+511 MHVLCEGMDLLVEDYQNVE
-525 GNVGQIDNITF
+525 VGQRIGLKID
-536 DDIVM
+536 
-541 NNVLTPFVIN
+541 
-551 SYYNMGPKGGHEE
+551 SYEIH
-564 YVWTTKALPVDE
+564 
-576 YTPVLGAFH
+576 
-585 FSNMVCN
+585 
-592 DVSIAAGVFLGLAE
+592 
-606 MPIKLVSF
+606 
-614 ENVSFSYN
+614 
-622 KEALEGIPC
+622 
-631 MMEHPYKMKRVGIF
+631 MMKSE
-645 CLNVE
+645 
-650 KLETKNVTFDGVLGD
+650 D
-665 EIIKEWTR
+665 

>member
-1 MITTENLTVRFG
+1 MARTLVELKGIRKAYGDNVILEDFDMSINENEFVTLLGPSGCGKTTSLRIIGGFETMQEGQLLLDGEEIGMLPSHKRPINTVFQRY
-13 KEALF
+13 ALF
-18 ENVNIKFA
+18 
-26 PGNCYG
+26 PH
-32 LIGANGAG
+32 L
-40 KSTLIKLL
+40 
-48 LKELEPTE
+48 
-56 GTITINNKK
+56 
-65 LNKIKR
+65 
-71 RQIPKFRRNIGV
+71 
-83 VFQDFRLLKDRNIYD
+83 NIYD

-158 SVTESIKEELKEIA
+158 SVTESVKEELKEIT

-442 VSSEDKFSVGDDCIA
+442 VSSEDKFSVGDEIGFTISPNNIYVESITEKKEKILANYDGANILEGSFIGENVFNFLGADFDTYITTFEPGEHVNAVIRPEDFDLVLDDPDSA
-457 IKSGTYDLALKYQQA
+457 ILQ
-472 SSDILIENNL
+472 
-482 MADGHG
+482 
-488 GVVFGSESSGG
+488 GVVTKSVFTG
-499 IKNIIVR
+499 IH
-506 RCLFE
+506 FE
-511 NTDRGLRIKTRRGR
+511 MHVLCEGMDLLVEDYQNVE
-525 GNVGQIDNITF
+525 VGQRIGLKID
-536 DDIVM
+536 
-541 NNVLTPFVIN
+541 
-551 SYYNMGPKGGHEE
+551 SYEIH
-564 YVWTTKALPVDE
+564 
-576 YTPVLGAFH
+576 
-585 FSNMVCN
+585 
-592 DVSIAAGVFLGLAE
+592 
-606 MPIKLVSF
+606 
-614 ENVSFSYN
+614 
-622 KEALEGIPC
+622 
-631 MMEHPYKMKRVGIF
+631 MMKSE
-645 CLNVE
+645 
-650 KLETKNVTFDGVLGD
+650 D
-665 EIIKEWTR
+665 

>member
-1 MITTENLTVRFG
+1 MARTLVELKGIRKAYGDNVILEDFDMSINENEFVTLLGPSGCGKTTSLRIIGGFETMQEGQLLLDGEEIGMLPSHKRPINTVFQRY
-13 KEALF
+13 ALF
-18 ENVNIKFA
+18 
-26 PGNCYG
+26 PH
-32 LIGANGAG
+32 L
-40 KSTLIKLL
+40 
-48 LKELEPTE
+48 
-56 GTITINNKK
+56 
-65 LNKIKR
+65 
-71 RQIPKFRRNIGV
+71 
-83 VFQDFRLLKDRNIYD
+83 NIYD

-442 VSSEDKFSVGDDCIA
+442 VSSEDKFSVGDEIGFTISPNNIYVESITEKKEKILANYDGANILEGSFIGENVFNFLGADFDTYITTFEPGEHVNAVIRPEDFDLVLDDPDSA
-457 IKSGTYDLALKYQQA
+457 ILQ
-472 SSDILIENNL
+472 
-482 MADGHG
+482 
-488 GVVFGSESSGG
+488 GVVTKSVFTG
-499 IKNIIVR
+499 IH
-506 RCLFE
+506 FE
-511 NTDRGLRIKTRRGR
+511 IHVLCEGMDLLVEDYQNVE
-525 GNVGQIDNITF
+525 VGQRIGLKID
-536 DDIVM
+536 
-541 NNVLTPFVIN
+541 
-551 SYYNMGPKGGHEE
+551 SYEIH
-564 YVWTTKALPVDE
+564 
-576 YTPVLGAFH
+576 
-585 FSNMVCN
+585 
-592 DVSIAAGVFLGLAE
+592 
-606 MPIKLVSF
+606 
-614 ENVSFSYN
+614 
-622 KEALEGIPC
+622 
-631 MMEHPYKMKRVGIF
+631 MMKSE
-645 CLNVE
+645 
-650 KLETKNVTFDGVLGD
+650 D
-665 EIIKEWTR
+665 

>member
-1 MITTENLTVRFG
+1 MARTLVELKGIRKAYGDNVILEDFDMSINENEFVTLLGPSGCGKTTSLRIIGGFETMQEGQLLLDGEEIGMLPSHKRPINTVFQRY
-13 KEALF
+13 ALF
-18 ENVNIKFA
+18 
-26 PGNCYG
+26 PH
-32 LIGANGAG
+32 L
-40 KSTLIKLL
+40 
-48 LKELEPTE
+48 
-56 GTITINNKK
+56 
-65 LNKIKR
+65 
-71 RQIPKFRRNIGV
+71 
-83 VFQDFRLLKDRNIYD
+83 NIYD

-158 SVTESIKEELKEIA
+158 SVTESIKEELKEIT
-172 KEQAKAHNYK
+172 KEQAKAHNYE

-330 IIVMNGGKIQQ
+330 IIVMNCGKIQQ

-442 VSSEDKFSVGDDCIA
+442 VSSEDKFSVGDEIGFTISPNNIYVESITEKKEKILANYDGANILEGSFIGENVFNFLGADFDTYITTFEPGEHVNAVIRPEDFDLVLDDPDSA
-457 IKSGTYDLALKYQQA
+457 ILQ
-472 SSDILIENNL
+472 
-482 MADGHG
+482 
-488 GVVFGSESSGG
+488 GVVTKSVFTG
-499 IKNIIVR
+499 IH
-506 RCLFE
+506 FE
-511 NTDRGLRIKTRRGR
+511 MHVLCEGMDLLVEDYQNVE
-525 GNVGQIDNITF
+525 VGQRIGLKID
-536 DDIVM
+536 
-541 NNVLTPFVIN
+541 
-551 SYYNMGPKGGHEE
+551 SYEIH
-564 YVWTTKALPVDE
+564 
-576 YTPVLGAFH
+576 
-585 FSNMVCN
+585 
-592 DVSIAAGVFLGLAE
+592 
-606 MPIKLVSF
+606 
-614 ENVSFSYN
+614 
-622 KEALEGIPC
+622 
-631 MMEHPYKMKRVGIF
+631 MMKSE
-645 CLNVE
+645 
-650 KLETKNVTFDGVLGD
+650 D
-665 EIIKEWTR
+665 

>member
-1 MITTENLTVRFG
+1 MARTLVELKGIRKAYGDNVILEDFDMSINENEFVTLLGPSGCGKTTSLRIIGGFETMQEGQLLLDGEEIGMLPSHKRPINTVFQRY
-13 KEALF
+13 ALF
-18 ENVNIKFA
+18 
-26 PGNCYG
+26 PH
-32 LIGANGAG
+32 L
-40 KSTLIKLL
+40 
-48 LKELEPTE
+48 
-56 GTITINNKK
+56 
-65 LNKIKR
+65 
-71 RQIPKFRRNIGV
+71 
-83 VFQDFRLLKDRNIYD
+83 NIYD

-158 SVTESIKEELKEIA
+158 SVTESIKEELKEIT

-389 DLEVGDKVYIIVEK
+389 DLEVGDKAYIIVEK

-410 LESAKLIGHVR
+410 LESAKLIGHVK

-442 VSSEDKFSVGDDCIA
+442 VSSEDKFA
-457 IKSGTYDLALKYQQA
+457 I
-472 SSDILIENNL
+472 
-482 MADGHG
+482 
-488 GVVFGSESSGG
+488 
-499 IKNIIVR
+499 
-506 RCLFE
+506 
-511 NTDRGLRIKTRRGR
+511 
-525 GNVGQIDNITF
+525 
-536 DDIVM
+536 
-541 NNVLTPFVIN
+541 
-551 SYYNMGPKGGHEE
+551 
-564 YVWTTKALPVDE
+564 
-576 YTPVLGAFH
+576 
-585 FSNMVCN
+585 
-592 DVSIAAGVFLGLAE
+592 
-606 MPIKLVSF
+606 
-614 ENVSFSYN
+614 
-622 KEALEGIPC
+622 
-631 MMEHPYKMKRVGIF
+631 
-645 CLNVE
+645 
-650 KLETKNVTFDGVLGD
+650 GD
-665 EIIKEWTR
+665 EIGFTISPNNIYVESITEKKEKILANYDGANILEGSFVGENVFNFLGADFDTYITTFEPGEHVNAVIRPEDFDLVLDDPDSAILQGVVTKSVFTGIHFEMHVLCEGMDLLVEDYQNVEVGQRIGLKIDSYEIHMMKSED

>member
-1 MITTENLTVRFG
+1 MARTLVELKGIRKAYGDNVILEDFDMSINENEFVTLLGPSGCGKTTSLRIIGGFETMQEGQLLLDGEEIGMLPSHKRPINTVFQRY
-13 KEALF
+13 ALF
-18 ENVNIKFA
+18 
-26 PGNCYG
+26 PH
-32 LIGANGAG
+32 L
-40 KSTLIKLL
+40 
-48 LKELEPTE
+48 
-56 GTITINNKK
+56 
-65 LNKIKR
+65 
-71 RQIPKFRRNIGV
+71 
-83 VFQDFRLLKDRNIYD
+83 NIYD

-114 LGVMEMMEEYGFDE
+114 LGVMEMMEKYGFDE

-158 SVTESIKEELKEIA
+158 SVTESIKEELKEIT

-442 VSSEDKFSVGDDCIA
+442 VSSEDKFSVGDEIGFTISPNNIYVESITEKKEKILANYDGANILEGSFIGENVFNFLGADFDTYITTFEPGEHVNAVIRPEDFDLVLDDPDSA
-457 IKSGTYDLALKYQQA
+457 ILQ
-472 SSDILIENNL
+472 
-482 MADGHG
+482 
-488 GVVFGSESSGG
+488 GVVTKSVFTG
-499 IKNIIVR
+499 IH
-506 RCLFE
+506 FE
-511 NTDRGLRIKTRRGR
+511 MHVLCEGMDLLVEDYQNVE
-525 GNVGQIDNITF
+525 VGQRIGLKID
-536 DDIVM
+536 
-541 NNVLTPFVIN
+541 
-551 SYYNMGPKGGHEE
+551 SYEIH
-564 YVWTTKALPVDE
+564 
-576 YTPVLGAFH
+576 
-585 FSNMVCN
+585 
-592 DVSIAAGVFLGLAE
+592 
-606 MPIKLVSF
+606 
-614 ENVSFSYN
+614 
-622 KEALEGIPC
+622 
-631 MMEHPYKMKRVGIF
+631 MMKSE
-645 CLNVE
+645 
-650 KLETKNVTFDGVLGD
+650 D
-665 EIIKEWTR
+665 

>member
-1 MITTENLTVRFG
+1 MARTLVELKGIRKAYGDNVILEDFDMSINENEFVTLLGPSGCGKTTSLRIIGGFETMQEGQLLLDGEEIGMLPSHKRPINTVFQRY
-13 KEALF
+13 ALF
-18 ENVNIKFA
+18 
-26 PGNCYG
+26 PH
-32 LIGANGAG
+32 L
-40 KSTLIKLL
+40 
-48 LKELEPTE
+48 
-56 GTITINNKK
+56 
-65 LNKIKR
+65 
-71 RQIPKFRRNIGV
+71 
-83 VFQDFRLLKDRNIYD
+83 NIYD

-128 EEVDNVIKYLAK
+128 EEVDNVIKYLTK
-140 FDRPR
+140 FDKPR
-145 DVKKAAIEYFKDL
+145 DVRKAAIEYFKDL
-158 SVTESIKEELKEIA
+158 SVTESIKEELKEIT

-442 VSSEDKFSVGDDCIA
+442 VSSEDKFSVGDEIGFTISPNNIYVESITEKKEKILANYDGANILEGSFIGENVFNFLGADFDTYITTFEPGEHVNAVIRPEDFDLVLDDPDSA
-457 IKSGTYDLALKYQQA
+457 ILQ
-472 SSDILIENNL
+472 
-482 MADGHG
+482 
-488 GVVFGSESSGG
+488 GVVTKSVFTG
-499 IKNIIVR
+499 IH
-506 RCLFE
+506 FE
-511 NTDRGLRIKTRRGR
+511 MHVLCEGMDLLVEDYQNVE
-525 GNVGQIDNITF
+525 VGQRIGLKID
-536 DDIVM
+536 
-541 NNVLTPFVIN
+541 
-551 SYYNMGPKGGHEE
+551 SYEIH
-564 YVWTTKALPVDE
+564 
-576 YTPVLGAFH
+576 
-585 FSNMVCN
+585 
-592 DVSIAAGVFLGLAE
+592 
-606 MPIKLVSF
+606 
-614 ENVSFSYN
+614 
-622 KEALEGIPC
+622 
-631 MMEHPYKMKRVGIF
+631 MMKSE
-645 CLNVE
+645 
-650 KLETKNVTFDGVLGD
+650 D
-665 EIIKEWTR
+665 

>member
-1 MITTENLTVRFG
+1 MARTLVELKGIRKAYGDNVILEDFDMSINENEFVTLLGPSGCGKTTSLRIIGGFETMQEGQLLLDGEEIGMLPSHKRPINTVFQRY
-13 KEALF
+13 ALF
-18 ENVNIKFA
+18 
-26 PGNCYG
+26 PH
-32 LIGANGAG
+32 L
-40 KSTLIKLL
+40 
-48 LKELEPTE
+48 
-56 GTITINNKK
+56 
-65 LNKIKR
+65 
-71 RQIPKFRRNIGV
+71 
-83 VFQDFRLLKDRNIYD
+83 NIYD

-140 FDRPR
+140 FYRPR

-442 VSSEDKFSVGDDCIA
+442 VSSEDKFSVGDEIGFTISPNNIYVESITEKKEKILANYDGANILEGSFIGENVFNFLGADFDTYITTFEPGEHVNAVIRPEDFDLVLDDPDSA
-457 IKSGTYDLALKYQQA
+457 ILQ
-472 SSDILIENNL
+472 
-482 MADGHG
+482 
-488 GVVFGSESSGG
+488 GVVTKSVFTG
-499 IKNIIVR
+499 IH
-506 RCLFE
+506 FE
-511 NTDRGLRIKTRRGR
+511 MHVLCEGMDLLVEDYQNVE
-525 GNVGQIDNITF
+525 VGQRIGLKID
-536 DDIVM
+536 
-541 NNVLTPFVIN
+541 
-551 SYYNMGPKGGHEE
+551 SYEIH
-564 YVWTTKALPVDE
+564 
-576 YTPVLGAFH
+576 
-585 FSNMVCN
+585 
-592 DVSIAAGVFLGLAE
+592 
-606 MPIKLVSF
+606 
-614 ENVSFSYN
+614 
-622 KEALEGIPC
+622 
-631 MMEHPYKMKRVGIF
+631 MMKSE
-645 CLNVE
+645 
-650 KLETKNVTFDGVLGD
+650 D
-665 EIIKEWTR
+665 

>member
-1 MITTENLTVRFG
+1 MARTLVELKGIRKAYGDNVILEDFDMSINENEFVTLLGPSGCGKTTSLRIIGGFETMQEGQLLLDGEEIGMLPSHKRPINTVFQRY
-13 KEALF
+13 ALF
-18 ENVNIKFA
+18 
-26 PGNCYG
+26 PH
-32 LIGANGAG
+32 L
-40 KSTLIKLL
+40 
-48 LKELEPTE
+48 
-56 GTITINNKK
+56 
-65 LNKIKR
+65 
-71 RQIPKFRRNIGV
+71 
-83 VFQDFRLLKDRNIYD
+83 NIYD

-145 DVKKAAIEYFKDL
+145 DVKKAAIEYFNDL
-158 SVTESIKEELKEIA
+158 SVTESIKEELKEIT

-442 VSSEDKFSVGDDCIA
+442 VSSEDKFSVGDEIGFTISPNNIYVESITEKKEKILANYDGANILEGSFIGENVFNFLGADFDTYITTFEPVEHVNAVIRPEDFDLVLDDPDSA
-457 IKSGTYDLALKYQQA
+457 ILQ
-472 SSDILIENNL
+472 
-482 MADGHG
+482 
-488 GVVFGSESSGG
+488 GVVTKSVFTG
-499 IKNIIVR
+499 IH
-506 RCLFE
+506 FE
-511 NTDRGLRIKTRRGR
+511 MHVLCEGMDLLVEDYQNVE
-525 GNVGQIDNITF
+525 VGQRIGLKIDSYEIHMMKS
-536 DDIVM
+536 DD
-541 NNVLTPFVIN
+541 
-551 SYYNMGPKGGHEE
+551 
-564 YVWTTKALPVDE
+564 
-576 YTPVLGAFH
+576 
-585 FSNMVCN
+585 
-592 DVSIAAGVFLGLAE
+592 
-606 MPIKLVSF
+606 
-614 ENVSFSYN
+614 
-622 KEALEGIPC
+622 
-631 MMEHPYKMKRVGIF
+631 
-645 CLNVE
+645 
-650 KLETKNVTFDGVLGD
+650 
-665 EIIKEWTR
+665 

>member
-1 MITTENLTVRFG
+1 MARTLVELKGIRKAYGDNVILEDFDMSINENEFVTLLGPSGCGKTTSLRIIGGFETMQEGQLLLDGEEIGMLPSHKRPINTVFQRY
-13 KEALF
+13 ALF
-18 ENVNIKFA
+18 
-26 PGNCYG
+26 PH
-32 LIGANGAG
+32 L
-40 KSTLIKLL
+40 
-48 LKELEPTE
+48 
-56 GTITINNKK
+56 
-65 LNKIKR
+65 
-71 RQIPKFRRNIGV
+71 
-83 VFQDFRLLKDRNIYD
+83 NIYD

-158 SVTESIKEELKEIA
+158 SVTESIKEELKEIT

-182 ELLEEILVRHD
+182 ELLEEIIVRHD

-442 VSSEDKFSVGDDCIA
+442 VSSEDKFSVGDEIGFTISPNNIYVESITEKKEKILANYDGANILEGSFIGENVFNFLGADFDTYITTFEPGEHVNAVIRPEDFDLVLDDPDSA
-457 IKSGTYDLALKYQQA
+457 ILQ
-472 SSDILIENNL
+472 
-482 MADGHG
+482 
-488 GVVFGSESSGG
+488 GVVTKSVFTG
-499 IKNIIVR
+499 IH
-506 RCLFE
+506 FE
-511 NTDRGLRIKTRRGR
+511 MHVLCEGMDLLVEDYQNVE
-525 GNVGQIDNITF
+525 VGQRIGLKID
-536 DDIVM
+536 
-541 NNVLTPFVIN
+541 
-551 SYYNMGPKGGHEE
+551 SYEIHMM
-564 YVWTTKALPVDE
+564 KAED
-576 YTPVLGAFH
+576 
-585 FSNMVCN
+585 
-592 DVSIAAGVFLGLAE
+592 
-606 MPIKLVSF
+606 
-614 ENVSFSYN
+614 
-622 KEALEGIPC
+622 
-631 MMEHPYKMKRVGIF
+631 
-645 CLNVE
+645 
-650 KLETKNVTFDGVLGD
+650 
-665 EIIKEWTR
+665 

>member
-1 MITTENLTVRFG
+1 MARTLVELKGIRKAYGDNVILEDFDMSINENEFVTLLGPSGCGKTTSLRIIGGFETMQEGQLLLDGEEIGMLPSHKRPINTVFQRY
-13 KEALF
+13 ALF
-18 ENVNIKFA
+18 
-26 PGNCYG
+26 PH
-32 LIGANGAG
+32 L
-40 KSTLIKLL
+40 
-48 LKELEPTE
+48 
-56 GTITINNKK
+56 
-65 LNKIKR
+65 
-71 RQIPKFRRNIGV
+71 
-83 VFQDFRLLKDRNIYD
+83 NIYD

-193 VAVKLKGDSYKDTVK
+193 VVVKLKGDSYKDTVK

-442 VSSEDKFSVGDDCIA
+442 VSSEDKFSVGDEIGFTISPNNIYVESITEKKEKILANYDGANILEGSFIGENVFNFLGADFDTYITTFEPGEHVNAVIRPEDFDLVLDDPDSA
-457 IKSGTYDLALKYQQA
+457 ILQ
-472 SSDILIENNL
+472 
-482 MADGHG
+482 
-488 GVVFGSESSGG
+488 GVVTKSVFTG
-499 IKNIIVR
+499 IH
-506 RCLFE
+506 FE
-511 NTDRGLRIKTRRGR
+511 MHVLCEGMDLLVEDYQNVE
-525 GNVGQIDNITF
+525 VGQRIGLKID
-536 DDIVM
+536 
-541 NNVLTPFVIN
+541 
-551 SYYNMGPKGGHEE
+551 SYEIH
-564 YVWTTKALPVDE
+564 
-576 YTPVLGAFH
+576 
-585 FSNMVCN
+585 
-592 DVSIAAGVFLGLAE
+592 
-606 MPIKLVSF
+606 
-614 ENVSFSYN
+614 
-622 KEALEGIPC
+622 
-631 MMEHPYKMKRVGIF
+631 MMKSE
-645 CLNVE
+645 
-650 KLETKNVTFDGVLGD
+650 D
-665 EIIKEWTR
+665 

>member
-1 MITTENLTVRFG
+1 MARTLVELKGIRKAYGDNVILEDFDMSINENEFVTLLGPSGCGKTTSLRIIGGFETMQEGQLLLDGEEIGMLPSHKRPINTVFQRY
-13 KEALF
+13 ALF
-18 ENVNIKFA
+18 
-26 PGNCYG
+26 PH
-32 LIGANGAG
+32 L
-40 KSTLIKLL
+40 
-48 LKELEPTE
+48 
-56 GTITINNKK
+56 
-65 LNKIKR
+65 
-71 RQIPKFRRNIGV
+71 
-83 VFQDFRLLKDRNIYD
+83 NIYD

-158 SVTESIKEELKEIA
+158 SVTESIKEELKEIT

-442 VSSEDKFSVGDDCIA
+442 VSSEDKFSVGDEIGFTISPNNIYVESIKEKILANYDGANILEGSFIGENVFNFLGADFDTYITTFEPGEHVNAVIRPEDFDLVLDDPDSA
-457 IKSGTYDLALKYQQA
+457 ILQ
-472 SSDILIENNL
+472 
-482 MADGHG
+482 
-488 GVVFGSESSGG
+488 GVVTKSVFTG
-499 IKNIIVR
+499 IH
-506 RCLFE
+506 FE
-511 NTDRGLRIKTRRGR
+511 MHVLCEGMDLLVEDYQNVE
-525 GNVGQIDNITF
+525 VGQRIGLKID
-536 DDIVM
+536 
-541 NNVLTPFVIN
+541 
-551 SYYNMGPKGGHEE
+551 SYEIH
-564 YVWTTKALPVDE
+564 
-576 YTPVLGAFH
+576 
-585 FSNMVCN
+585 
-592 DVSIAAGVFLGLAE
+592 
-606 MPIKLVSF
+606 
-614 ENVSFSYN
+614 
-622 KEALEGIPC
+622 
-631 MMEHPYKMKRVGIF
+631 MMKSE
-645 CLNVE
+645 
-650 KLETKNVTFDGVLGD
+650 D
-665 EIIKEWTR
+665 

>member
-1 MITTENLTVRFG
+1 MARTLVELKGIRKAYGDNVILEDFDMSINENEFVTLLGPSGCGKTTSLRIIGGFETMQEGQLLLDGEEIGMLPSHKRPINTVFQRY
-13 KEALF
+13 ALF
-18 ENVNIKFA
+18 
-26 PGNCYG
+26 PH
-32 LIGANGAG
+32 L
-40 KSTLIKLL
+40 
-48 LKELEPTE
+48 
-56 GTITINNKK
+56 
-65 LNKIKR
+65 
-71 RQIPKFRRNIGV
+71 
-83 VFQDFRLLKDRNIYD
+83 NIYD

-158 SVTESIKEELKEIA
+158 SVTESIKEELKEIT

-377 TMLNKTF
+377 TMLNKKF

-442 VSSEDKFSVGDDCIA
+442 VSSEDKFSVGDEIGFTISPNNIYVESITEKKEKILANYDGANILEGSFIGENVFNFLGADFDTYITTFEPGEHVNAVIRPEDFDLVLDDPDSA
-457 IKSGTYDLALKYQQA
+457 ILQ
-472 SSDILIENNL
+472 
-482 MADGHG
+482 
-488 GVVFGSESSGG
+488 GVVTKSVFTG
-499 IKNIIVR
+499 IH
-506 RCLFE
+506 FE
-511 NTDRGLRIKTRRGR
+511 MHVLCEGMDLLVEDYQNVE
-525 GNVGQIDNITF
+525 VGQRIGLKID
-536 DDIVM
+536 
-541 NNVLTPFVIN
+541 
-551 SYYNMGPKGGHEE
+551 SYEIH
-564 YVWTTKALPVDE
+564 
-576 YTPVLGAFH
+576 
-585 FSNMVCN
+585 
-592 DVSIAAGVFLGLAE
+592 
-606 MPIKLVSF
+606 
-614 ENVSFSYN
+614 
-622 KEALEGIPC
+622 
-631 MMEHPYKMKRVGIF
+631 MMKSE
-645 CLNVE
+645 
-650 KLETKNVTFDGVLGD
+650 D
-665 EIIKEWTR
+665 